1 VTYVACAEWVYGGS
15 GQGQKWCSTKVD
27 SSGVHVNGEGKY
39 GFCSSSC
46 SPTVSL
52 AAILG
57 GLGGV
62 NINNADITKANNN
75 NNNNSRAKL
84 QGGSVSFRKLKV
96 SAP

>member
-62 NINNADITKANNN
+62 NINTDITKTINNN
-75 NNNNSRAKL
+75 KAKL
-84 QGGSVSFRKLKV
+84 QGASVSFRRLKV
-96 SAP
+96 SSP

>member
-1 VTYVACAEWVYGGS
+1 MLFLLR
-15 GQGQKWCSTKVD
+15 QVD

-62 NINNADITKANNN
+62 NINTDITKTI
-75 NNNNSRAKL
+75 NNNSKAKL
-84 QGGSVSFRKLKV
+84 QGASVSFRRLKV
-96 SAP
+96 SSP